1 MYHKQLI
8 NCGWNHKQANGT
20 KRYHANG
27 IHAKVDDKSLGR
39 LKNNLEEAIGVYR
52 IREIEERSRV

>member
-27 IHAKVDDKSLGR
+27 IHAKVDDESLGR

-52 IREIEERSRV
+52 IREI